1 MSRADDD
8 PVAVRATPEQ
18 DSPTGIAGTPHL
30 VARSAGIAGIAFAL
44 LFVTSVVLVS
54 IRPPDGLDE
63 LALVDWWV
71 ATAVGPVTVASLY
84 VAPFAGIAFLW
95 FIGVIRARIGA
106 REDQL
111 FATVFLGSGLLF
123 VGMYWAGAAQFASLV
138 AGNRFDA
145 APPLTATAL
154 EAVRSSAFSFL
165 FVLAAR
171 AAAVFVLVTSTIIWR
186 SRVLPHVLAV
196 VGYAIGLVML
206 VSLSF
211 LQWMVLLF
219 PLWVFLVSVVTLV
232 VEWRRYGTSDTS

>member
-1 MSRADDD
+1 MTAADRSDTRETSGGAAID
-8 PVAVRATPEQ
+8 
-18 DSPTGIAGTPHL
+18 AGASTPHL
-30 VARSAGIAGIAFAL
+30 VLRSAGIAGMAFSL
-44 LFVTSVVLVS
+44 LFVVSLWLVS
-54 IRPPDGLDE
+54 AHPPEGLAETAFIDWYE
-63 LALVDWWV
+63 ANALAS
-71 ATAVGPVTVASLY
+71 VTVAALY

-95 FIGVIRARIGA
+95 FIGLIRSRIGT

-145 APPLTATAL
+145 APPLTAATL

-186 SRVLPHVLAV
+186 SRVLPHMLAI
-196 VGYAIGLVML
+196 VGYAVGLVML
-206 VSLSF
+206 LSLSF
-211 LQWMVLLF
+211 LQWIVLLF
-219 PLWVFLVSVVTLV
+219 PLWVFLVSTVTLV
-232 VEWRRYGTSDTS
+232 VEWRRHGSTGQP